1 MHSRSVILLLFISCC
16 GLGPPA
22 KADELRVGYRVDA
35 PPFSFCGL
43 DNLADCESLAP
54 WSERRFDGFIAGI
67 CDFIFEDNHL
77 TPETVGVTATT
88 RIDKMKSENPA
99 SRIDMLCDSTSV
111 TLKRSRSYLFSP
123 VVFASGVSYVVSSD
137 ARKREED
144 AYIASVSSHAN
155 TETDLSSLPRVPSC
169 DEMKA
174 AGVLPVFRVGVLADT
189 TAIEAVKHEQTQR
202 LFRLNR
208 GVDRGER
215 ICIEEVLDGSYLEG
229 IRRLCE
235 GEFSYFFGD
244 RDLLVRRLET
254 YLAEQEDNS
263 TSACDA
269 ELSSAFFSF
278 EPYAIAV
285 RSDRP
290 ELFLKV
296 QTSVL
301 KFFSDPEGVR
311 ALLAEEFGQD
321 ARPSGL
327 ILSLFQL
334 NSLGQVD

>member
-1 MHSRSVILLLFISCC
+1 MHRGSAILLVFITCC
-16 GLGPPA
+16 GLGRPA
-22 KADELRVGYRVDA
+22 QADELRVGYRVDA
-35 PPFSFCGL
+35 LPFSFCGL
-43 DNLADCESLAP
+43 DKPMDCESSAP
-54 WSERRFDGFIAGI
+54 WSELRFDGFIAGI
-67 CDFIFEDNHL
+67 CDFIFEDNGL
-77 TPETVGVTATT
+77 NPETVGVTATT
-88 RIDKMKSENPA
+88 RIARMESENPGT
-99 SRIDMLCDSTSV
+99 RIDMLCDSTSV

-123 VVFASGVSYVVSSD
+123 VVFASGVSYVVSND
-137 ARKREED
+137 VRKREEA
-144 AYIASVSSHAN
+144 AYVASVSSDGKTKA
-155 TETDLSSLPRVPSC
+155 DFSSLPRVPNC
-169 DEMKA
+169 VQMEA

-189 TAIEAVKHEQTQR
+189 TAVEAVKHEQTQR

-208 GVDRGER
+208 GADRGER
-215 ICIEEVLDGSYLEG
+215 ICIEEVPNGGYLEG

-244 RDLLVRRLET
+244 RDLLVRRLEI
-254 YLAEQEDNS
+254 YLAGQKDEAAA
-263 TSACDA
+263 ACDA

-285 RSDRP
+285 RADRP

-301 KFFSDPEGVR
+301 KFFSDPESVR
-311 ALLAEEFGQD
+311 TLFAEKFGEE

-327 ILSLFQL
+327 VSSLFQL